1 MRNRNN
7 EQICESQDVRVWET
21 SKKHPHDVR
30 TGEAPRV
37 HQQNNW
43 WPTNQAHTMSY
54 LQLPPR
60 RFQEQ
65 RQQVMNYEEEED
77 LSWCSKCGKPGHI
90 QAFCAARVYCSF
102 CRMKTHNNK
111 VCWNQQRT
119 ERVGPVSSSRQTTPV
134 QISERGG
141 PRYNYGDHRNKQNM
155 FTANQPELSSH
166 PWEAH
171 SAQAYTR
178 ELGSRQEKVVHDQIQ
193 YQRMLNRGQ
202 MIKEEDTQ
210 QQQVQ
215 STAPQRKITKTQATQ
230 IHERE
235 RCENQS
241 GQFTLR
247 KPVHQGSI
255 EEECLW
261 REPFFVNHYYS
272 HPVEQCCCQQCNV
285 SMKEDQITVVKQE
298 PAITS
303 CTSQLRMEQ
312 MNMRRR

>member
-1 MRNRNN
+1 
-7 EQICESQDVRVWET
+7 
-21 SKKHPHDVR
+21 
-30 TGEAPRV
+30 
-37 HQQNNW
+37 
-43 WPTNQAHTMSY
+43 
-54 LQLPPR
+54 
-60 RFQEQ
+60 
-65 RQQVMNYEEEED
+65 
-77 LSWCSKCGKPGHI
+77 
-90 QAFCAARVYCSF
+90 
-102 CRMKTHNNK
+102 
-111 VCWNQQRT
+111 
-119 ERVGPVSSSRQTTPV
+119 
-134 QISERGG
+134 
-141 PRYNYGDHRNKQNM
+141 M

-178 ELGSRQEKVVHDQIQ
+178 ELGSRQEKVVHDQIH

-215 STAPQRKITKTQATQ
+215 KTALQRKITKTQATQ

-235 RCENQS
+235 RCKNQS

-272 HPVEQCCCQQCNV
+272 HPVGQCCCQQRNV
-285 SMKEDQITVVKQE
+285 SMKEYQITVRASTGSNQE
-298 PAITS
+298 KS
-303 CTSQLRMEQ
+303 ENS
-312 MNMRRR
+312 